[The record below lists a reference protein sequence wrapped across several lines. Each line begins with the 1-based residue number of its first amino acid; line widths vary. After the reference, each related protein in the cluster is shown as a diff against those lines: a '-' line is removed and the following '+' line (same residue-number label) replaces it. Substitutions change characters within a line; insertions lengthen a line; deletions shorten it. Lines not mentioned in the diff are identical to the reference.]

1 MTPDPRPEPD
11 GTPGPEPPPW
21 DAFDEPDP
29 PGRSRRLL
37 ALAAI
42 PWLVVAVLMVRT
54 FGGTGTPNATPGTT
68 PGPTP
73 TGQTPTAAGS
83 GPVPAAT
90 LPTPATTPSSGA
102 GQEPVA
108 LRFGARAAPGPA
120 DAASVATV
128 VARTWLGAIGPEPE
142 LDVGAAD
149 GPPVYVDHL
158 AVEAVDIPTP
168 DTAVVTVVAVVME
181 ADQGSYTSARVVRVG
196 VPIAL
201 DEVGAHP
208 AGEPWW
214 LPAPDLAPRP
224 VSWTPVD
231 DPDALA
237 RAGAALGAAGYGE
250 VSVLELATSPTWPL
264 RATVTAVAPGA
275 EVAHEHVIW
284 LRDHLGDLVV
294 AGALPT
300 HEEVRP

>member
-1 MTPDPRPEPD
+1 MTSDPRSGPD
-11 GTPGPEPPPW
+11 GTLGPEPPPW
-21 DAFDEPDP
+21 DAFDYPDP
-29 PGRSRRLL
+29 PDRSRRLL
-37 ALAAI
+37 VLAAI
-42 PWLVVAVLMVRT
+42 PWLVVAVLILRT
-54 FGGTGTPNATPGTT
+54 FSGTGASSPAPGTT

-73 TGQTPTAAGS
+73 AGPTPTAGGS
-83 GPVPAAT
+83 WPDPTAPDPAPAPSGEPGP
-90 LPTPATTPSSGA
+90 GA
-102 GQEPVA
+102 VA
-108 LRFGARAAPGPA
+108 LRFGARAAAGPA

-128 VARTWLGAIGPEPE
+128 VARTWLGAIGPEPDV
-142 LDVGAAD
+142 DVGDAE

-168 DTAVVTVVAVVME
+168 DAAVVTVVAVVME
-181 ADQGSYTSARVVRVG
+181 AHEGSYTSARVVRVG

-201 DEVGAHP
+201 DEAGAHP

-214 LPAPDLAPRP
+214 LPAPDLATRP

-237 RAGAALGAAGYGE
+237 RAGVALEAVGYGE

-275 EVAHEHVIW
+275 DVADEHVIW

>member
-1 MTPDPRPEPD
+1 MTSDPRPDPD
-11 GTPGPEPPPW
+11 GALRPDPPPW
-21 DAFDEPDP
+21 DALDEPDP
-29 PGRSRRLL
+29 PGRGRRLL
-37 ALAAI
+37 ILAAI

-54 FGGTGTPNATPGTT
+54 ISGSDASTATSETPPR
-68 PGPTP
+68 PTP
-73 TGQTPTAAGS
+73 TDVGT
-83 GPVPAAT
+83 GPDHVPADASSV
-90 LPTPATTPSSGA
+90 PAPSDTPGA
-102 GQEPVA
+102 GPVA

-120 DAASVATV
+120 DAASVATI
-128 VARTWLGAIGPEPE
+128 VARTWLGAVGPEPD
-142 LDVGAAD
+142 LDVGAAE

-168 DTAVVTVVAVVME
+168 DTAVATVVAVVME
-181 ADQGSYTSARVVRVG
+181 ADEGSYTSARIVRVG

-201 DEVGAHP
+201 DEAGAHP

-224 VSWTPVD
+224 VTWTPVD

-237 RAGAALGAAGYGE
+237 RAGAALETVGYGQ

-275 EVAHEHVIW
+275 DVAGEHVIW

-294 AGALPT
+294 AGALPV
-300 HEEVRP
+300 HEEARP